1 MSGIDQDTAA
11 TQGSDKKLLSVTQ
24 RRLEK
29 FVSLFAKVLVSDQPD
44 TIHDTRVW
52 SRRLQEV
59 FRVLFPKPRVGKSR
73 KLIRTLRQVR
83 RALGNCR
90 NIDVTIDLIQD
101 RLNTSTDS
109 FAHEPWNLIRDYLL
123 EKRARQIARAHEELT
138 RHDIMQ
144 FVTRTQHLLQVD
156 GLEKEPEALLKQSLE
171 EALTDWNEVLRDVQE
186 TPQPEQIH
194 GLRIAGKRLR
204 YRTELLADLGHTSV
218 KPRIK
223 SLKRLQDELGNWHDR
238 YVLLQFIAEFIGR
251 PDFLVDHPQTG
262 RDLLAAMER
271 ERDKN
276 AAAVSVILRDAEKAR
291 QVWGEPK
298 TGITQE

>member
-1 MSGIDQDTAA
+1 
-11 TQGSDKKLLSVTQ
+11 
-24 RRLEK
+24 
-29 FVSLFAKVLVSDQPD
+29 
-44 TIHDTRVW
+44 
-52 SRRLQEV
+52 
-59 FRVLFPKPRVGKSR
+59 
-73 KLIRTLRQVR
+73 
-83 RALGNCR
+83 
-90 NIDVTIDLIQD
+90 
-101 RLNTSTDS
+101 
-109 FAHEPWNLIRDYLL
+109 
-123 EKRARQIARAHEELT
+123 
-138 RHDIMQ
+138 
-144 FVTRTQHLLQVD
+144 VTRTQHLLQVD